1 MGPDKKKLD
10 ALADK
15 MKSLSIR
22 KQDLEEKFIK
32 ASGRGGQ
39 KVNKASSAVFIRH
52 IPSGL
57 SVKCGR
63 HRSQHLN
70 RYLALR
76 SLVEQVEEKRFGPD
90 KKQAARLGRIR
101 KQKDRRKRKT
111 RKKLS
116 GADSPEP
123 PEPTNG

>member
-10 ALADK
+10 ALAAK
-15 MKSLSIR
+15 MKALGIR

-52 IPSGL
+52 IPTGL
-57 SVKCGR
+57 SVKCGK
-63 HRSQHLN
+63 HRSRHLN
-70 RYLALR
+70 RFLALR
-76 SLVEQVEEKRFGPD
+76 SLVEQVEEKQLGPG
-90 KKQAARLGRIR
+90 KNQAAKLDRIR
-101 KQKDRRKRKT
+101 KQKDRRRRKA

-116 GADSPEP
+116 NASSAQP